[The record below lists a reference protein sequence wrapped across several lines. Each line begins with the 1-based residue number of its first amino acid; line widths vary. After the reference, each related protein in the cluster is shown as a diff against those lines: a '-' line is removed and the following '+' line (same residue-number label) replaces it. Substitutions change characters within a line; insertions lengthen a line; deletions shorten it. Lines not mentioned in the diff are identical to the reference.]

1 MKAVILSSDRQIEL
15 TDVSMPQVQSGEV
28 LIKSEFCG
36 ICGTDLHAPQLSG
49 FRPPVVMG
57 HEFAGEIVEVGPN
70 VKSWWQGQR
79 VAVNPNGNVC
89 GKCESCRGGRYNTC
103 HKAILEQSL
112 GAQHDGGMA
121 NFVSVPTA
129 HLHALPDEVDL
140 CSAAWSEPL
149 AVAVRAVRNSEVRFG
164 DSVCVIGGGP
174 IGLLVVQLA
183 RRAGASSIVLVEP
196 SKLRREAGSAVG
208 ADLLFE
214 PEELARAVEGGN
226 LRPLDHV
233 FECSGHRLALQTAI
247 DVVAPGGTI
256 RLVGASPEP
265 LQFSAM
271 SALVKE
277 IRVSTNFLYMADFDI
292 AIDLLARKQVDVAS
306 LTSNIVA
313 LDDYEQAFEALR
325 LATAIKVMIRT
336 GSM

>member
-1 MKAVILSSDRQIEL
+1 
-15 TDVSMPQVQSGEV
+15 MPQVQSGEV

-112 GAQHDGGMA
+112 GAQRDGGMA

-129 HLHALPDEVDL
+129 HLHVLPDEVDL

-214 PEELARAVEGGN
+214 PEELARSRRGRQPSSSRSR
-226 LRPLDHV
+226 LRML
-233 FECSGHRLALQTAI
+233 R
-247 DVVAPGGTI
+247 
-256 RLVGASPEP
+256 
-265 LQFSAM
+265 
-271 SALVKE
+271 
-277 IRVSTNFLYMADFDI
+277 
-292 AIDLLARKQVDVAS
+292 
-306 LTSNIVA
+306 TS
-313 LDDYEQAFEALR
+313 
-325 LATAIKVMIRT
+325 T
-336 GSM
+336 GSPDGDRRRCAGWDHQTRRCLTGTSAVLCNECTGEGNPRVHQLPLYGRL